1 MGGIMIHRV
10 KRGVGLFAIL
20 AALTPSVAAAQNNR
34 PSMSVG
40 WQWLNIGQSECITR
54 IRAAYANLG
63 WTDIASG
70 DKFAKAH
77 KGDFGSY
84 TVCAPAKD
92 GDMEIDIFIAYGG
105 NDPNGDIAQGER
117 TKLQD
122 EMKKSLR

>member
-1 MGGIMIHRV
+1 MIHRV
-10 KRGVGLFAIL
+10 RLAAGLL
-20 AALTPSVAAAQNNR
+20 AALAAVLPATVAAQGAR

-40 WQWLNIGQSECITR
+40 WQWINVSQSECITR

-63 WTDIASG
+63 WTDIANG

-77 KGDFGSY
+77 KGNFGSY

-92 GDMEIDIFIAYGG
+92 GDMEVDIFIAYGG
-105 NDPNGDIAQGER
+105 DDPNGDIAQGER
-117 TKLQD
+117 TRLQD